1 MQVKTSAGLLMY
13 NLAKNGLQVLLAHPG
28 GPYFANK
35 DDGFWGIP
43 KGETEPGEVLLEAA
57 IREFC
62 EETGIQPCG
71 DYISLG
77 NVILKSGKNVHAW
90 AFRGIWHEADFFL
103 SNTFSIEWPP
113 KSGRIQEFPEI
124 DRIAMFSVEDGLKK
138 ITPAQAPFISRLRKS
153 VFLNSG

>member
-13 NLAKNGLQVLLAHPG
+13 NLAENGLQVLLAHPG

-62 EETGIQPCG
+62 EETGIQPSG

-77 NVILKSGKNVHAW
+77 NVLLKSGKNVHAW
-90 AFRGIWHEADFFL
+90 AFQGIWHEADFFL

-113 KSGRIQEFPEI
+113 KSGVLQEFPEI

-138 ITPAQAPFISRLRKS
+138 ITPAQAPFISRLRERL
-153 VFLNSG
+153 FPNSG